1 MATST
6 LGISGGSSTFTS
18 LTDTQNSFTA
28 NRVIFT
34 NSGATALTDSA
45 NFVFDGTNLGI
56 GSTTPNTRLTIEAAE
71 DTALLALS
79 DSTNASAASLYVGTS
94 SPASRLT
101 ALRGSLYIDTLAGAL
116 YQNTDGST
124 AWSAFVQGT
133 TTHSARITKASQS
146 IPATTFTKITFDTID
161 YDVGGLADVSTNN
174 RIDIQRSG
182 KYIVTASARSASV
195 LNNGDAFI
203 VGVNVNGTGAFSGFD
218 RQGYSSNRDMIVRGT
233 DILDLEA
240 GDYIEVSVYHEGT
253 TASFTTMNL
262 SVAEV
267 AHSGSTGV
275 DLFTDAGGDTYLIA
289 TGDNLL
295 VGTTTNAAAAK
306 FVIRQQNAN
315 DIINVFD
322 GSTEVFTILDG
333 GDVGIGTDSPV
344 QTLQVFGDIRVGDS
358 GTNGCLE
365 RFDGTALVGT
375 CASDQDLKT
384 NIVALAS
391 STASTTSGSVLER
404 LVALTPVTYSW
415 NETAH
420 ELYAKSMD
428 TISTGLIAQNVEEY
442 FPELVSR
449 NEDDYRQ
456 VNFTALPYYIIQ
468 AIKEMW
474 AIVTGHDERIVEL
487 ETENAAL
494 EERLQVIEAEL
505 NIAATHGAGTSENN
519 SGTDDAGSDNIS
531 DTDTDGDDSESE
543 EPPEEDSTP
552 PTEETDTP
560 EEESSGEEEG
570 SGDQGVIEDTDTEP
584 GQSSEDPPADE
595 NEPIEPVVD
604 ESADLEPT
612 ESEPASVAS
621 TEPDPEA
628 E

>member
-1 MATST
+1 MNSDDLFVDTSTGFVGIGTTTPQSPLHIQGSSPSILFGIDDANGYGGLNIFDDDNVLSASVQFGNGSIGVSTLQDDFFLGTRKAASDLVFLAGSGISERVRIIGDTGYLGIGTTSPATLLTVGSSTISSLPSGERYRSAFVSGSLEVDGGLYVDGALYDSSTSAGTNGYVLQTTGSGTQWVATST

-275 DLFTDAGGDTYLIA
+275 DLFSDAGGDT
-289 TGDNLL
+289 
-295 VGTTTNAAAAK
+295 
-306 FVIRQQNAN
+306 
-315 DIINVFD
+315 
-322 GSTEVFTILDG
+322 
-333 GDVGIGTDSPV
+333 
-344 QTLQVFGDIRVGDS
+344 
-358 GTNGCLE
+358 
-365 RFDGTALVGT
+365 
-375 CASDQDLKT
+375 
-384 NIVALAS
+384 
-391 STASTTSGSVLER
+391 
-404 LVALTPVTYSW
+404 
-415 NETAH
+415 
-420 ELYAKSMD
+420 
-428 TISTGLIAQNVEEY
+428 
-442 FPELVSR
+442 
-449 NEDDYRQ
+449 
-456 VNFTALPYYIIQ
+456 
-468 AIKEMW
+468 
-474 AIVTGHDERIVEL
+474 
-487 ETENAAL
+487 
-494 EERLQVIEAEL
+494 
-505 NIAATHGAGTSENN
+505 
-519 SGTDDAGSDNIS
+519 
-531 DTDTDGDDSESE
+531 
-543 EPPEEDSTP
+543 
-552 PTEETDTP
+552 
-560 EEESSGEEEG
+560 
-570 SGDQGVIEDTDTEP
+570 
-584 GQSSEDPPADE
+584 
-595 NEPIEPVVD
+595 
-604 ESADLEPT
+604 
-612 ESEPASVAS
+612 
-621 TEPDPEA
+621 
-628 E
+628 